1 MEQIQLSATAIKN
14 LQCGLKYYLANI
26 EQWEKPEPADFLVF
40 GRVFHHGMAIA
51 LATSLESKDI
61 NEIILAATV
70 AANEELDEMMF
81 ELTPDADFSQEEI
94 RIRLAN
100 MFAYY
105 IPLVGLNERF
115 RVARYFEVFGAYECD
130 ECIGAGTVPCP
141 ECGGSGLLHVIGDMS
156 DAPTMCQTCEGDTTT
171 PCLLCAGQGKIY
183 DETPMVEYEFTV
195 NISEDVALHGYVDA
209 VLIDVETDE
218 CVIVDWKTVQSVR
231 DATTAMLDDQLHLYA
246 AALNHSGGNISRVV
260 MWQFRKSVPKPAN
273 INKNEQPSVA
283 AQATTWDVWYNTLPP
298 RTKSIVDADLATWEA
313 WATQKLKSEAE
324 FNSPIE
330 SHITHGSNYA
340 AIENLLA
347 IAGYANWIRVRAKS
361 GQVVPAIADGGFNG
375 TCQYCPFR
383 VLCVDTL
390 RYGSPDFQDVLESN
404 FVKRQR

>member
-1 MEQIQLSATAIKN
+1 MTQIQLSATAIKN
-14 LQCGLKYYLANI
+14 LQCGRKYYLANI
-26 EQWEKPEPADFLVF
+26 EQWEKPDPADFLLF
-40 GRVFHHGMAIA
+40 GRAFHHGMAIA
-51 LATSLESKDI
+51 LATSLETDDI
-61 NEIILAATV
+61 DEIVLAATV

-81 ELTPDADFSQEEI
+81 EVAPDADFSQEEI
-94 RIRLAN
+94 RIHLAS

-115 RVARYFEVFGAYECD
+115 RVARYFEVFGGETCEACH
-130 ECIGAGTVPCP
+130 GAG
-141 ECGGSGLLHVIGDMS
+141 S
-156 DAPTMCQTCEGDTTT
+156 
-171 PCLLCAGQGKIY
+171 LLCRNCGNSGFVQVESGHTPIECAECHGDGHNPCETCNSEGKTY
-183 DETPMVEYEFTV
+183 DDTPVVEYEFTV
-195 NISEDVALHGYVDA
+195 NISDDVALHGYVDA
-209 VLIDVETDE
+209 VLIDIETGE
-218 CVIVDWKTVQSVR
+218 CVIVDWKTTQSVR

-298 RTKSIVDADLATWEA
+298 RTKSIVDADLAKWEA

-330 SHITHGSNYA
+330 SHITHGSNYT

-347 IAGYANWIRVRAKS
+347 VAGYANWIRERAKS

-383 VLCVDTL
+383 MLCVDTL